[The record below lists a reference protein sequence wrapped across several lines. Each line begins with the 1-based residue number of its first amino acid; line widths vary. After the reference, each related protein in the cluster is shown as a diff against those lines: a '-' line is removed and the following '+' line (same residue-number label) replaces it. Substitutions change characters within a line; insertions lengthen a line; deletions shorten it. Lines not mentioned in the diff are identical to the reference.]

1 VEGDSLDKIQYLL
14 NGDSSILIKFGD
26 EINEETNYIVNTFN
40 KIVNDYNH
48 FGITETIPLYCSLM
62 IIYKPEIIKYKE
74 IIDLVHNLSKE
85 IKNCDE
91 IEKEVIEIPVLYG
104 GEKGPDLEY
113 VAWYNNLSE
122 YDVIKFHSE
131 PNYLIYML
139 GFTPGFPYLG
149 GLNKRISTPRL
160 ETPRVRIEAGSVG
173 IAGEQ
178 TGVYTVGSPGGW
190 QIIGQTPLDLY
201 NANREE
207 PILLKAGQYIKFKS
221 ITKKEF
227 DKIKSSNINSEPLS
241 FKSSNNNNYEE
252 IKTNGIFIRNSGL
265 LTTVQDLGRYKY
277 QAFGVSVS
285 GAMDQRSLR
294 LANLLV
300 GNDVDEAGLEVTML
314 GPTIEFMEDN
324 VIAITGGD
332 LMPQLNNVGISMNTA
347 LVCHKGDV
355 LSFKGIKSGSRAY
368 IAFAGGL
375 SVPNVMGSK
384 STYTKASIG
393 GFKGRKLEKGDEI
406 GFENPKASIHNLS
419 KRTLNIN
426 NQFSNDIN
434 LRVIMGPQE
443 DYFTEEGLN
452 TFLNSTYIVSNE
464 FDRMGCRLEGEKIQH
479 KKDGNIISDGIAFG
493 AIQVPSHGTPIIM
506 LADRQTVGG
515 YTKIANIISVDL
527 PKLAQAKPGDKI
539 SFLNVS
545 VEEAQNLYIKELKDL
560 EKLKEEFS
568 IENKNNVTFYKI
580 KLNNKIYD
588 VSVEKL

>member
-1 VEGDSLDKIQYLL
+1 
-14 NGDSSILIKFGD
+14 
-26 EINEETNYIVNTFN
+26 
-40 KIVNDYNH
+40 
-48 FGITETIPLYCSLM
+48 
-62 IIYKPEIIKYKE
+62 
-74 IIDLVHNLSKE
+74 
-85 IKNCDE
+85 
-91 IEKEVIEIPVLYG
+91 
-104 GEKGPDLEY
+104 
-113 VAWYNNLSE
+113 
-122 YDVIKFHSE
+122 
-131 PNYLIYML
+131 ML

-160 ETPRVRIEAGSVG
+160 ETPRVKIEAGSVG

-207 PILLKAGQYIKFKS
+207 PILLKAGQYIKFKP

-227 DKIKSSNINSEPLS
+227 DKIKSSNINSEPFG
-241 FKSSNNNNYEE
+241 FKSSNKNNYEE
-252 IKTNGIFIRNSGL
+252 IKNKGIFIRNSGL

-285 GAMDQRSLR
+285 GAMDQRSLK

-300 GNDVDEAGLEVTML
+300 GNDADEAGLEVTML

-324 VIAITGGD
+324 IIAITGGD

-347 LVCHKGDV
+347 LVCHKGDI

-375 SVPNVMGSK
+375 SVPTVMGSK

-406 GFENPKASIHNLS
+406 GFENPKASIYNLS

-452 TFLNSTYIVSNE
+452 TF
-464 FDRMGCRLEGEKIQH
+464 
-479 KKDGNIISDGIAFG
+479 
-493 AIQVPSHGTPIIM
+493 
-506 LADRQTVGG
+506 
-515 YTKIANIISVDL
+515 
-527 PKLAQAKPGDKI
+527 
-539 SFLNVS
+539 
-545 VEEAQNLYIKELKDL
+545 
-560 EKLKEEFS
+560 
-568 IENKNNVTFYKI
+568 
-580 KLNNKIYD
+580 
-588 VSVEKL
+588 